1 MPPDGNYQVGYKK
14 PPLHSRFKPGR
25 AGNEG
30 AGKKQADGFACLF
43 TEALNET
50 VTITVNGRPRT
61 ISKRELLVKQVVDQA
76 AKGEPKAL
84 PRFFRLMAE
93 IDRERKSGLRP
104 VAAVTEHADGT
115 VSVCE
120 REDGKSLEARHSLY
134 ASMEDYRR
142 GKPPTKTWLSR
153 PPDQS

>member
-1 MPPDGNYQVGYKK
+1 MPPETDYEVGYKK

-25 AGNEG
+25 AGNPG
-30 AGKKQADGFACLF
+30 GRKKQADDFACLF

-50 VTITVNGRPRT
+50 VTITENGRPRT

-76 AKGEPKAL
+76 AKGEPKAF

-104 VAAVTEHADGT
+104 VVAVTEREDGT

-120 REDGKSLEARHSLY
+120 REDGMSLEARHSLY
-134 ASMEDYRR
+134 ASMEDYQR
-142 GKPPTKTWLSR
+142 GKPPMKTWFSR